1 MCSEKYDEN
10 LLSYT
15 TGSNHVY
22 TYEQPKPSS
31 QQKSKKLTLFEDLL
45 ESSDAENSNSG
56 TNVVDDS
63 CPSDCESG
71 VSGGENERQLRIS
84 DDGLVRIG
92 GGEMIH
98 GIITKKLISSL
109 NSSGFDA
116 KVKAVNRIDFSGLMS
131 RAKIQS
137 FCIYSRAVEMKCNG
151 DANVKYAW
159 YGASKREIN
168 VILSHGFCLPTS
180 INRTHGHGVYLS
192 PVEHPV
198 ESMQLSSADDDG
210 LMHMLLCRVIMGK
223 METIAPNSDQYNPSS
238 EEFDSGVDDLASPR
252 KYIVW
257 SSRMNTHILPE
268 FAVSFTASSYQRVK
282 QRNEQPSRVPK
293 SDWMPF
299 PTLIAAL
306 SKFLPP
312 DAVESISKFHTDYRK
327 QKVTRHEMIQR
338 VRHIAGDKLLMAIIK
353 SYRGK
358 IKSSWNGVSRALCK

>member
-1 MCSEKYDEN
+1 MCSEKHDDK
-10 LLSYT
+10 LFSYT
-15 TGSNHVY
+15 TGSNHVDSSQ
-22 TYEQPKPSS
+22 QPKPSAG
-31 QQKSKKLTLFEDLL
+31 KKAKKLTLFEDLL
-45 ESSDAENSNSG
+45 ESSAAENSNSE
-56 TNVVDDS
+56 TNVVEDS

-71 VSGGENERQLRIS
+71 VSGGENEQQPRNS
-84 DDGLVRIG
+84 DSGLVRIG

-98 GIITKKLISSL
+98 GIITKKLVSSL
-109 NSSGFDA
+109 SSSGFDA
-116 KVKAVNRIDFSGLMS
+116 KVEAINRIEFSDLMS
-131 RAKIQS
+131 RAKLQS
-137 FCIYSRAVEMKCNG
+137 FCIYSRAVEMKCSG

-159 YGASKREIN
+159 FGASKREIN
-168 VILSHGFCLPTS
+168 AILSHGFRLPTS
-180 INRTHGHGVYLS
+180 NRTHGHGVYLS

-198 ESMQLSSADDDG
+198 ESMQLAAADEDG

-223 METIAPNSDQYNPSS
+223 VETIFPDSEQYNPSS

-282 QRNEQPSRVPK
+282 QRNSQPSRVPN

-312 DAVESISKFHTDYRK
+312 DAVESISKFHSDYRK

-358 IKSSWNGVSRALCK
+358 IKSTWNGVSRALCK